1 MFLLLLL
8 LLLLGMC
15 EKDNNEVG
23 WQTPHVFLCEDK
35 HVVYPQ
41 LISHI
46 LLLLLPIHTGSQ
58 CEFIHKQKIVAN
70 KHKNPPENLEADLIS
85 QTVF

>member
-1 MFLLLLL
+1 MFLLLPL

-15 EKDNNEVG
+15 EKDNNEAG
-23 WQTPHVFLCEDK
+23 WQTPHVFLCENK

-46 LLLLLPIHTGSQ
+46 LLLLLLLLIHTGQAENSRKKT
-58 CEFIHKQKIVAN
+58 HKKT
-70 KHKNPPENLEADLIS
+70 ENLEADLIS
-85 QTVF
+85 